1 LKGGIKLYLGKLEHG
16 KVIRRLRMERN
27 LTIEEVAELIDEDV
41 KFLRD
46 LENEMYPDIEIGI
59 FYYLAQT
66 FGMKLHELYIEIEK
80 ENIDYLNR
88 RWEYE
93 RNKYPLTKQR
103 DKQRKLV
110 LQKKISH
117 NFKNKHTK
125 HPLKKKINTIENE
138 PTSSILK
145 FCHSYNIV
153 PK

>member
-1 LKGGIKLYLGKLEHG
+1 MYLGKLEHG

-59 FYYLAQT
+59 LYFLAKT
-66 FGMKLHELYIEIEK
+66 FGMTLTELYNEIEK
-80 ENIDYLNR
+80 ENIDYINR
-88 RWEYE
+88 MWEYE
-93 RNKYPLTKQR
+93 RNKYPLIKQR

-125 HPLKKKINTIENE
+125 HPLKKKFNTIENE
-138 PTSSILK
+138 PTSSIMNICRNYK
-145 FCHSYNIV
+145 IV

>member
-1 LKGGIKLYLGKLEHG
+1 MYLGKLEHG

-27 LTIEEVAELIDEDV
+27 LTIEEVAEIIDEDV
-41 KFLRD
+41 KFLQD

-59 FYYLAQT
+59 FYYLAKT
-66 FGMKLHELYIEIEK
+66 FGMTLPELYFEIEK
-80 ENIDYLNR
+80 ENIDYFNR

-117 NFKNKHTK
+117 NFKSKHTK

-138 PTSSILK
+138 PTSSIMN
-145 FCHSYNIV
+145 FSRSYKIV